1 MTTLNDYADGFAGGE
16 AEGAEELLKAMQAG
30 AITGRDTANQ
40 SLTQEPLKAESLEKT
55 LKLLEY
61 RQSDIKLLNA
71 MPKLTAYNT
80 VEEFLQLESYGS
92 NRGGF
97 YAEGELSDVE
107 DSQYKRRAEK
117 IKYLQVTGEV
127 TMQAQMVRSYVDAMA
142 KEVQNKVMW
151 IQRRANTFLTT
162 GNENLVSEEWNG
174 LYQQHSNIG
183 SGTGNLHTSVKNYH
197 DQEYVIDMR
206 GASLKQAD
214 IEKAGVIVDK
224 NYGTPTHLF
233 STTQVI
239 SALSQ
244 DYIADQRILLDGKS
258 PVVGN
263 FGTVAKVIATTM
275 GDITLAGDKFMA
287 KGAAITTA
295 TAATSSKAPLAPTAS
310 GTVPALAVDAD
321 AVFVAG
327 DAGSVRYGV
336 TAFNRYGESA
346 LTVLGSAGITV
357 TVGSAID
364 LVFTATGGGSYAATG
379 YRIYRTL
386 VGVGATGNFYPLFEV
401 SLADVAAGYD
411 GGAALKVRDRGR
423 ILPNTECA
431 FLTEMSDDVM
441 AFKQLAPIS
450 KLDLAVLSMSRRFIT
465 FLFATPQLYAPRKLV
480 KFVNCAKTLTA

>member
-61 RQSDIKLLNA
+61 RQQDIKLLNA

-151 IQRRANTFLTT
+151 IQRRANTFLTS

-183 SGTGNLHTSVKNYH
+183 AGTGNLHTSVKNYYA
-197 DQEYVIDMR
+197 QEYVIDMR

-239 SALSQ
+239 SALAQ
-244 DYIADQRILLDGKS
+244 DYYNDQRILLDGSKAAQG
-258 PVVGN
+258 V
-263 FGTVAKVIATTM
+263 FGIVPKVITTTM
-275 GDITLAGDKFMA
+275 GDIQLAGDKFMA
-287 KGAAITTA
+287 KGAAKTTA
-295 TAATSSKAPLAPTAS
+295 TAADSSKAPVAPTAS
-310 GTVPALAVDAD
+310 GTVPALAADTD

-327 DAGSVRYGV
+327 DAGSVRYAV

-346 LTVLGSAGITV
+346 LTVLGAAGITV

-364 LVFTATGGGSYAATG
+364 LVFTATSGGAYAATG
-379 YRIYRTL
+379 FRIWRTK
-386 VGVGATGNFYPLFEV
+386 VGVGATGNFYPLFEI
-401 SLADVAAGYD
+401 STAELAAGYD
-411 GGAALKVRDRGR
+411 GGAATVVRDRGR
-423 ILPNTECA
+423 ILPDTESA
-431 FLTEMSDDVM
+431 FLAEMSDDVM

-465 FLFATPQLYAPRKLV
+465 FLFATPQLYAPKKLV
-480 KFVNCAKTLTA
+480 KFVNCAKIATA